1 MIKSFQKFNESKTIY
16 FEESEEFFSVKD
28 KHRMSDSVIKDYFTD
43 LVDDGFEIK
52 IVVDMKAQ
60 SKIEDV
66 EISVDGIRLSYL
78 INLSKKVNNP
88 CETAIYLS
96 RSINLKKY
104 SDFIELQS
112 NYIKIFDDC
121 CDRICKSE
129 DLNINTKFILNIP
142 FWGAGG
148 SNKELD
154 DFKLSARFYSY
165 VSTNDLIEAKKKFES
180 TDTPIKKV
188 YDKISKMLKDKGV
201 LEADRL
207 IDTQDVE
214 EHEFIMFGFLTN
226 DEIIV
231 LADFYYENPQ
241 TSKDGLI
248 IHYEEIAR
256 AVRYY
261 KDGYC
266 SDYL

>member
-1 MIKSFQKFNESKTIY
+1 
-16 FEESEEFFSVKD
+16 
-28 KHRMSDSVIKDYFTD
+28 MS
-43 LVDDGFEIK
+43 
-52 IVVDMKAQ
+52 A
-60 SKIEDV
+60 DV
-66 EISVDGIRLSYL
+66 IRLSYL

-88 CETAIYLS
+88 NETAKYN
-96 RSINLKKY
+96 INLKKY

-129 DLNINTKFILNIP
+129 DLNLNTKFILNIP

-180 TDTPIKKV
+180 TDTPIKQS

-201 LEADRL
+201 LEAERL

-214 EHEFIMFGFLTN
+214 EHGFIMFGFLTN

-241 TSKDGLI
+241 TSKDGLV
-248 IHYEEIAR
+248 IHYEEIER
-256 AVRYY
+256 AVREYQSGGC
-261 KDGYC
+261 D
-266 SDYL
+266 DYLQ

>member
-16 FEESEEFFSVKD
+16 FEDSEEFYSVEDRHKL
-28 KHRMSDSVIKDYFTD
+28 SDSLIKDYFTD
-43 LVDDGFEIK
+43 LVDDGFEIQ
-52 IVVDMKAQ
+52 IAVEMKAQ
-60 SKIEDV
+60 SKVEDV
-66 EISVDGIRLSYL
+66 EMSADGIRLSYL

-88 CETAIYLS
+88 NETAKYN
-96 RSINLKKY
+96 INLKKY
-104 SDFIELQS
+104 SDFLDLQS

-142 FWGAGG
+142 FWGAGN

-165 VSTNDLIEAKKKFES
+165 VVTNDLIEAKKKFES
-180 TDTPIKKV
+180 TDSPIKQA
-188 YDKISKMLKDKGV
+188 YDKIVKMLKDKGV
-201 LEADRL
+201 LEANRL

-214 EHEFIMFGFLTN
+214 ENEFVMFGFLTN

-231 LADFYYENPQ
+231 LADFYYEESQ

-248 IHYEEIAR
+248 IHYEELDR
-256 AVRYY
+256 AVKDY
-261 KDGYC
+261 KDGHC

>member
-16 FEESEEFFSVKD
+16 FEESEEFFSVQD

-43 LVDDGFEIK
+43 LVDDGFEIQ

-66 EISVDGIRLSYL
+66 EMGVDGIRLSYL

-88 CETAIYLS
+88 CETAKYN
-96 RSINLKKY
+96 INLKKY

-165 VSTNDLIEAKKKFES
+165 VSTNDLIEAKNKFES
-180 TDTPIKKV
+180 TDTPIKKA

-214 EHEFIMFGFLTN
+214 EHGFIMFGFLTN

-241 TSKDGLI
+241 TSKDGLV
-248 IHYEEIAR
+248 IHYEEIER

>member
-1 MIKSFQKFNESKTIY
+1 MKILNWSKFFESKTIY
-16 FEESEEFFSVKD
+16 FEESEEFYSVQD
-28 KHRMSDSVIKDYFTD
+28 KHRISDSVIKDYFTD
-43 LVDDGFEIK
+43 LVDDGFEIQ
-52 IVVDMKAQ
+52 IAVEMKAQ

-66 EISVDGIRLSYL
+66 EMSVDGIRLSYL

-88 CETAIYLS
+88 NETVKYNT
-96 RSINLKKY
+96 NLKKY

-129 DLNINTKFILNIP
+129 DLHLNTKFILNIP

-165 VSTNDLIEAKKKFES
+165 VATNDLIEAKKKFEN
-180 TDTPIKKV
+180 TDTPIKQA

-201 LEADRL
+201 LEAERL

-214 EHEFIMFGFLTN
+214 EHGFIMFGFLTN

-231 LADFYYENPQ
+231 LADFHYENPQ
-241 TSKDGLI
+241 TSKDGLV
-248 IHYEEIAR
+248 IHYEEIER

-266 SDYL
+266 SDYLTM

>member
-1 MIKSFQKFNESKTIY
+1 MKILNWSKFFESKTIY
-16 FEESEEFFSVKD
+16 FEDSEEFFSVQD
-28 KHRMSDSVIKDYFTD
+28 KHKLSDSVIKDYFTD
-43 LVDDGFEIK
+43 LVDDGFEIQ
-52 IVVDMKAQ
+52 IAVEMKAQ

-66 EISVDGIRLSYL
+66 EMSADGIRLSYL

-88 CETAIYLS
+88 NETAKYN
-96 RSINLKKY
+96 INLKKY

-129 DLNINTKFILNIP
+129 DLNLNTKFILNIP

-165 VSTNDLIEAKKKFES
+165 VSTNDLIEARKKFES
-180 TDTPIKKV
+180 TDSPIKQA

-201 LEADRL
+201 LEAERL

-214 EHEFIMFGFLTN
+214 EQGFIMFGFLTN

-231 LADFYYENPQ
+231 LADFHYENPQ
-241 TSKDGLI
+241 TSKDGLV
-248 IHYEEIAR
+248 IHYEEIER

-266 SDYL
+266 SDYLTM